1 MLPHTPCPCP
11 CPCPCPRPCPC
22 TNSQAM
28 RPYSHPSTTP
38 PTPRA
43 HARSFV
49 VNTITTPLSRS
60 ASATF
65 QVRRQ
70 HGALSCTP
78 SSARCPPTGCCARFG
93 RCPRC
98 LARSSAPPRAE
109 RPTHG
114 AAHGAQRPAAAA
126 ITVCAMSPRP
136 AAHPLAAA
144 HASAVAPAALLD
156 PLRPLALS
164 GQRVALIGSS
174 DAKAR
179 LGRGRAAADGRAQQ
193 ARLRRPQARVQALA
207 VA

>member
-1 MLPHTPCPCP
+1 M
-11 CPCPCPRPCPC
+11 
-22 TNSQAM
+22 
-28 RPYSHPSTTP
+28 HPSTTP
-38 PTPRA
+38 PTLLA
-43 HARSFV
+43 HARSIVFHH
-49 VNTITTPLSRS
+49 NHHTPLTFSIGHLSGCGGSTFNLHRRS
-60 ASATF
+60 
-65 QVRRQ
+65 Q
-70 HGALSCTP
+70 LSP
-78 SSARCPPTGCCARFG
+78 SSARCPPTGRCPRFG
-93 RCPRC
+93 RCTRC